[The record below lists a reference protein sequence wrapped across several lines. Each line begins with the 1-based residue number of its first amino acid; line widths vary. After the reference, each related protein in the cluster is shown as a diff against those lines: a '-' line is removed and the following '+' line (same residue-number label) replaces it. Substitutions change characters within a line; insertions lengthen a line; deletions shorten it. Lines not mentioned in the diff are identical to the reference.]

1 MTKTNIKQAV
11 ILAGGRGER
20 LRPLT
25 DTIPKPMIP
34 INGKPFLEYL
44 IEMLKEQGILEIL
57 LLTGYLPEKI
67 AEYFGNGSKFGIN
80 IKYSVLPLFD
90 ESGFEQESG
99 TRIKEASHL
108 LDNVF
113 LLMYCDNYWPLDLRK
128 LSDFY
133 FEQRKLA
140 SVVVY
145 TNKDDFTKNNI
156 LVDDKGFVVK
166 YDRSRQNP
174 NLNGVEIGFFIINKK
189 VLEIFPEHK
198 FHFEKEILPQ
208 LLEKRELV
216 GYLTDHRYYSISTP
230 ERVGLTKKF
239 LQPQKVIF
247 LDRDGVINKRPPKA
261 DYVKTWKEFQFLPG
275 AIEGLKLLAENN
287 YDIFIISNQPGIVR
301 RAMTEKDLLDIQNK
315 MEEKLRKNSIKI
327 AGTYYCLH
335 NWDDGC
341 ECRKPKPGLLFQAAR
356 EHDINLKKVIFI
368 GDDERDIQAG
378 EAAGCKT
385 ILIGAEEN
393 LFEIV
398 KSKIIPEI

>member
-1 MTKTNIKQAV
+1 MVKQAV

-20 LRPLT
+20 LKPLT
-25 DTIPKPMIP
+25 DTIPKPMVP

-44 IEMLKEQGILEIL
+44 IEMLKGQGISEVLIL
-57 LLTGYLPEKI
+57 AGYLSEKI
-67 AEYFGNGSKFGIN
+67 AEYFGDGSRFGVN

-90 ESGFEQESG
+90 EAGLEKESG

-113 LLMYCDNYWPLDLRK
+113 LLMYCDNYWPLNLRK

-133 FEQRKLA
+133 SKRGKLV

-145 TNKDDFTKNNI
+145 TNTNKDSFTRNNA

-166 YDRSRQNP
+166 YDRSRRDSD
-174 NLNGVEIGFFIINKK
+174 LNGVEIGFFIVNKK
-189 VLEIFPEHK
+189 VLEMFPEHN

-208 LLEKRELV
+208 LIERRELV

-230 ERVGLTKKF
+230 ERVELTKKF
-239 LQPQKVIF
+239 LQPKKIVF
-247 LDRDGVINKRPPKA
+247 LDRDGVINKKPPKA

-275 AIEGLKLLAENN
+275 AIKGLKLLAENN
-287 YDIFIISNQPGIVR
+287 YQIYIISNQPGIAKGV
-301 RAMTEKDLLDIQNK
+301 MTRKDLLDMQNK
-315 MEEKLRKNSIKI
+315 MEEEFQKNGIKI

-356 EHDINLKKVIFI
+356 EHNLDLTKTIFI
-368 GDDERDIQAG
+368 GDDERDLRAG
-378 EAAGCKT
+378 EAAGSKT
-385 ILIGAEEN
+385 IFLEPGRD
-393 LFEIV
+393 LLDVV
-398 KSKIIPEI
+398 KSLMKNKI